1 MMGKKQISKK
11 WVPIAAAVLLLA
23 VFAAPKPAYAACTNP
38 AGEEGKIVYNT
49 TYGTM
54 QYCDDTSWISM
65 GATTAPGGNNG
76 PTDGLV
82 ARWKLDESSGST
94 VAADMTGLHNA
105 TLTNM
110 NTTSAWISGIRGGAL
125 LFDGSNDYLTTP
137 DTATLDLSSFS
148 LTTWVRFDGAVAA
161 NYFFEKG
168 TAGQANYRFY
178 LYHNG
183 SNYVL
188 ACGFHDGTT
197 WRQIEQTVGPSLG
210 VWYHLACT
218 WDNTAQELIMYVN
231 GVAAGYGSGPFTP
244 VQNNAALWLGRSQ
257 LAGAGTLLGAMDD
270 ARIYNRALSPA
281 EVEEVLQSGSAPSH
295 ASLLGRWKFDES
307 SGLIATD
314 SSPNANIGTLGGG
327 PTWQASG
334 GRVNGALDFD
344 GVDDTVIVYT
354 HPVFNDINTL
364 TVSAWI
370 YPRGWGEADR
380 GRIIDKRTGA
390 QESFIF
396 YLMTPGHLVFEASRW
411 SGNNGVWGSSSAI
424 IPLNTWTHVAVTY
437 NYGAL
442 GNDPVLYV
450 NGSPVG
456 VSETTTPTGTVSAE
470 TANLNIG
477 NDNGASRT
485 FNGLL
490 DDVRMYGRVLAAD
503 EVAALYE
510 NPEGGVCSNPFRAE
524 GQIIFN
530 STSGVMQ
537 YCNGMDWISMGEVA
551 PPAVGP
557 CDTTP
562 TQISAT
568 GTHTYNIPANCYE
581 VTIQAFGAGGS
592 GSLDSQGQR
601 GGGGGGGAT
610 AAERASN
617 SQLLVVGGGGGG
629 GGGVDGSP
637 ETQSRGGGGGYASAT
652 VAVAPADVLNIW
664 VGSGGGNASGETGGA
679 SGATAPYQG
688 GQGGNRRLSGGGV
701 TYGGGGGGGNE
712 DTIGGAGVSNLGGNS
727 TYGGAGGGG
736 GEGGA
741 CGTSTNGGACSGVF
755 GGGGGGFSISGG
767 TVILGSAG
775 NVSSGAAA
783 NGGPGNGAQNA
794 TGGNGRIILTPAA
807 GTPPGGAG
815 CSNPTG
821 DTGAM
826 IYNTTHS
833 VMQYCNGNDWV
844 GIGK

>member
-1 MMGKKQISKK
+1 MKRIIAEKQANQK
-11 WVPIAAAVLLLA
+11 WAFVAAVLLLLSV
-23 VFAAPKPAYAACTNP
+23 VFMPRSALAACANHV
-38 AGEEGKIVYNT
+38 GEEGQIVYNT

-54 QYCDDTSWISM
+54 QYCDDTNWISM
-65 GATTAPGGNNG
+65 GATIAPGGNNG

-82 ARWKLDESSGST
+82 ARWRMDDGTGSAI
-94 VAADMTGLHNA
+94 AADMLGLHNA

-110 NTTSAWISGIRGGAL
+110 NTTSAWISGIRSGAL
-125 LFDGSNDYLTTP
+125 LFDGNNDYLAIP
-137 DTATLDLSSFS
+137 DHSALDLESFT
-148 LTTWVRFDGAVAA
+148 LTTWVRFDGPVAA

-178 LYHNG
+178 LYYNG

-218 WDNTAQELIMYVN
+218 WDNVGKELIMYVN
-231 GVAAGYGSGPFTP
+231 GVAAGYGAGPFTP

-270 ARIYNRALSPA
+270 TRIYNRALSPA
-281 EVEEVLQSGSAPSH
+281 EVEEVLQSGTATAH

-327 PTWQASG
+327 PTWQPTG

-344 GVDDTVIVYT
+344 GVNDTVIVYT

-364 TVSAWI
+364 SVSAWI
-370 YPRGWGEADR
+370 YPRGWGEGDR

-396 YLMTPGHLVFEASRW
+396 YVLNPGHLVFEASRW
-411 SGNNGVWGSSSAI
+411 NGSNGVWGSSSPI
-424 IPLNTWTHVAVTY
+424 IPLNTWTHVVVTY
-437 NYGAL
+437 DYGAL
-442 GNDPVLYV
+442 GNDPILYV

-456 VSETTTPTGTVSAE
+456 VTESTTPTGSVVAE
-470 TANLNIG
+470 TANINIG
-477 NDNGASRT
+477 NDNGTART

-503 EVAALYE
+503 EVAALYD
-510 NPEGGVCSNPFRAE
+510 NPEGGVCTNPFRAE
-524 GQIIFN
+524 GAIAFN

-537 YCNGMDWISMGEVA
+537 YCNGSDWISMGEVA
-551 PPAVGP
+551 SGGGGGS
-557 CDTTP
+557 CNTTP
-562 TQISAT
+562 TEITAT
-568 GTHTYNIPANCYE
+568 GTHTYSIPADCYE
-581 VTIQAFGAGGS
+581 VTIEAFGAGGS
-592 GSLDSQGQR
+592 GALDAAPFEQR
-601 GGGGGGGAT
+601 GAGGGGGAT
-610 AAERASN
+610 AARRNSN
-617 SQLLVVGGGGGG
+617 AELLVVGGGGGG
-629 GGGVDGSP
+629 GGGVDAAP

-652 VAVAPADVLNIW
+652 VTVTPAEQLDIW
-664 VGSGGGNASGETGGA
+664 VGSGGGVPNLDTGGPGGA
-679 SGATAPYQG
+679 TSPFHGGKGGDRRQNGSGA
-688 GQGGNRRLSGGGV
+688 

-712 DTIGGAGVSNLGGNS
+712 NNGANS
-727 TYGGAGGGG
+727 TYGGAGGAG
-736 GEGGA
+736 GEGGS

-767 TVILGSAG
+767 TITLGSAG

-794 TGGNGRIILTPAA
+794 VGGNGKIIITPAV
-807 GTPPGGAG
+807 GTPPAGTG
-815 CSNPTG
+815 CSNPAG
-821 DTGAM
+821 DRGTM
-826 IYNTTHS
+826 VYNTTHS
-833 VMQYCNGNDWV
+833 VMQYCNGTDWV